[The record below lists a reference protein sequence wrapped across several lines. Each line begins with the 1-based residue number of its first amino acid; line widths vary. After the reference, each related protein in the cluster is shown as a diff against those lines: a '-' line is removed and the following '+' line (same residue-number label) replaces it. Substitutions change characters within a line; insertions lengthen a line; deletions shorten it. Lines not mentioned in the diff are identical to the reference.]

1 MNRLIIIGNGF
12 DLAHGLKT
20 SYTDFIKWYWAQ
32 RVDSFQGNDT
42 NVSKDKLCTITI
54 RDGDATLSRWS
65 LFYLK
70 YHYYRD
76 IKSDDKYEQIQEI
89 KEQSDRFIFEFSPLM
104 ERIDKSIETKG
115 WVNIENDYYTLLKET
130 IKEQNCEY
138 TAKELNE
145 QLAFLKNKL
154 VEYLGTLEQPNRK
167 DNLSSSMFSNFN
179 LKDIAVSR
187 KKEVMGK
194 LGIREE
200 DLGKTF
206 IRKRLRLKHTMLL
219 NFNYTDT
226 VEQLYGN
233 IGECNHIHG
242 ELSNPKNIIFGYGDE
257 LDKDFKE
264 IEDMSDNEL
273 LKYAKSVRYLETGNY
288 RDFLRFIEADLFQV
302 FIMGHS
308 CGNSDRTLLHTV
320 FEHKNCV
327 SIKPF
332 YHKKEDG
339 SDNYLELVQNISRN
353 FNDKEL
359 LRDRVVN
366 KERCE
371 TM

>member
-12 DLAHGLKT
+12 DLAHKLKT

-32 RVDSFQGNDT
+32 RVDTFQGNTTQESCDDFCKI
-42 NVSKDKLCTITI
+42 SITESCWEVFAYGCSYF
-54 RDGDATLSRWS
+54 RGMEVE
-65 LFYLK
+65 K
-70 YHYYRD
+70 
-76 IKSDDKYEQIQEI
+76 KYELIQQM
-89 KEQSDRFIFEFSPLM
+89 KASNSFSFKITQLLS
-104 ERIDKSIETKG
+104 EIDKSIETKG
-115 WVNIENDYYTLLKET
+115 WVDIENDYYRLLKECLEKQECHNKAK
-130 IKEQNCEY
+130 ILNMQLDALKE
-138 TAKELNE
+138 
-145 QLAFLKNKL
+145 KL
-154 VEYLGTLEQPNRK
+154 VEYLETQELFNKENIMSSIGLYLKEKMTEPLLFDDISIKGQGLLKEKDEELFASIKTSNYKPEQ
-167 DNLSSSMFSNFN
+167 
-179 LKDIAVSR
+179 
-187 KKEVMGK
+187 
-194 LGIREE
+194 
-200 DLGKTF
+200 
-206 IRKRLRLKHTMLL
+206 TMLL

-264 IEDMSDNEL
+264 MEDMSDNEL

-359 LRDRVVN
+359 LRDRVVS

>member
-1 MNRLIIIGNGF
+1 MNRVIIIGNGF
-12 DLAHGLKT
+12 DLAHKLKT

-32 RVDSFQGNDT
+32 RVDSFYENNT
-42 NVSKDKLCTITI
+42 KVSKDKLCTITI

-70 YHYYRD
+70 HHYYRD

-115 WVNIENDYYTLLKET
+115 WVDIENDYYQLLKECLEKQECHDKAK
-130 IKEQNCEY
+130 ILNIQLDALKE
-138 TAKELNE
+138 
-145 QLAFLKNKL
+145 KL
-154 VEYLGTLEQPNRK
+154 VEYL
-167 DNLSSSMFSNFN
+167 NFN
-179 LKDIAVSR
+179 RENIMSSIGSYLKEKMTEALLFDDISI
-187 KKEVMGK
+187 KGQGLLKEK
-194 LGIREE
+194 DEE
-200 DLGKTF
+200 LFASIKTSNY
-206 IRKRLRLKHTMLL
+206 KPEHTMLL

-359 LRDRVVN
+359 LRDRVVS